1 MNEENDVD
9 DLNQEQIIRNHLPKQ
24 AYATQ
29 NVQEEPDNV
38 LPSKGKTKSR
48 HTIIIGVSVSIVVL
62 TSLLLFIVLGFGMGI
77 LNAHRE
83 PIVVYQANTKAA
95 QKAVTWQQDNGKP
108 VVVPDK
114 YLQVSHIIKDVDA
127 GIRNVLSTPQN
138 ATAEITLG
146 DGTEVT
152 LNADSKL
159 FFPLRFEDET
169 REVQLQGEAY
179 FKVSRDVRHPF
190 VVKTN
195 GITTKVFD
203 AEFNIR
209 AYHKNNMHVTL
220 LQGFV
225 EVCAGSVTKCLRPG
239 EDAALAAEKFEVNRV
254 ETEGFVA
261 WTLGEFYFDNATLA
275 DIGKDIGRWYNVSV
289 VFQDPSKMHTRV
301 GFTAFRDA
309 NIEEIVEMLNRLN
322 KAKFTY
328 QDGQITID

>member
-1 MNEENDVD
+1 
-9 DLNQEQIIRNHLPKQ
+9 
-24 AYATQ
+24 
-29 NVQEEPDNV
+29 
-38 LPSKGKTKSR
+38 
-48 HTIIIGVSVSIVVL
+48 
-62 TSLLLFIVLGFGMGI
+62 
-77 LNAHRE
+77 
-83 PIVVYQANTKAA
+83 
-95 QKAVTWQQDNGKP
+95 
-108 VVVPDK
+108 
-114 YLQVSHIIKDVDA
+114 
-127 GIRNVLSTPQN
+127 
-138 ATAEITLG
+138 
-146 DGTEVT
+146 
-152 LNADSKL
+152 
-159 FFPLRFEDET
+159 
-169 REVQLQGEAY
+169 
-179 FKVSRDVRHPF
+179 
-190 VVKTN
+190 
-195 GITTKVFD
+195 
-203 AEFNIR
+203 
-209 AYHKNNMHVTL
+209 MHVTL

>member
-1 MNEENDVD
+1 M
-9 DLNQEQIIRNHLPKQ
+9 
-24 AYATQ
+24 
-29 NVQEEPDNV
+29 
-38 LPSKGKTKSR
+38 
-48 HTIIIGVSVSIVVL
+48 
-62 TSLLLFIVLGFGMGI
+62 
-77 LNAHRE
+77 
-83 PIVVYQANTKAA
+83 
-95 QKAVTWQQDNGKP
+95 
-108 VVVPDK
+108 
-114 YLQVSHIIKDVDA
+114 
-127 GIRNVLSTPQN
+127 
-138 ATAEITLG
+138 
-146 DGTEVT
+146 
-152 LNADSKL
+152 
-159 FFPLRFEDET
+159 
-169 REVQLQGEAY
+169 
-179 FKVSRDVRHPF
+179 
-190 VVKTN
+190 KTN

-289 VFQDPSKMHTRV
+289 VFHNPSKMHTRV

>member
-1 MNEENDVD
+1 MNEENDID

-24 AYATQ
+24 TYATP
-29 NVQEEPDNV
+29 NVQGEPEKV
-38 LPSKGKTKSR
+38 LPSRGKTKSR
-48 HTIIIGVSVSIVVL
+48 CTLIIGVGVVISVL
-62 TSLLLFIVLGFGMGI
+62 TSLLLLMVPGFGMGR
-77 LNAHRE
+77 LNVHRE
-83 PIVVYQANTKAA
+83 PIVVYQANAKVA
-95 QKAVTWQQDNGKP
+95 QRAVMLQQDNGKP

-159 FFPLRFEDET
+159 FFPLRFEGET

-179 FKVSRDVRHPF
+179 FKVRGDVHCPF

-195 GITTKVFD
+195 GIATKVFD

-209 AYHKNNMHVTL
+209 AYHKNNMHITS
-220 LQGFV
+220 LQGCV
-225 EVCAGSVTKCLRPG
+225 EVCAGSVTKCLKLG
-239 EDAALAAEKFEVNRV
+239 EDAAFVAEKLEVNRV
-254 ETEGFVA
+254 EAEGFVA
-261 WTLGEFYFDNATLA
+261 WMLGQFYFDNATLA

-289 VFQDPSKMHTRV
+289 IFQDPSKMHTRIF
-301 GFTAFRDA
+301 FTAFRDA

>member
-24 AYATQ
+24 AHATQ

-48 HTIIIGVSVSIVVL
+48 HTLIIGVGVSIVVL

-261 WTLGEFYFDNATLA
+261 WTLGEFYFDNATLT